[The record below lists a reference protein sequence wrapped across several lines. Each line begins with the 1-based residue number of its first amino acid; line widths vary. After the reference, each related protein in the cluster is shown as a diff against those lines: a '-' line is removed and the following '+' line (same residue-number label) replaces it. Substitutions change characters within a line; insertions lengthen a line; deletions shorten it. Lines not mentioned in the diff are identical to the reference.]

1 MSVKNDIQV
10 IYFQIT
16 VRGNT
21 LTAFVEQLAC
31 LFEFFSPNL
40 HAYRWDRTEQDGTGQ
55 DRTETNIPIS
65 RYKYFYSIYIK

>member
-1 MSVKNDIQV
+1 
-10 IYFQIT
+10 
-16 VRGNT
+16 